1 VIRDED
7 IMIID
12 PPKLSPADKLY
23 LPQVVMGLKTTLR
36 HMFQRKVT
44 VQYPEQRKP
53 VRIANY
59 RGVHRLNRDEQ
70 GRVACVACFM
80 CETACPAHCI
90 HIEGGEAPWPDREKY
105 PIKFDI
111 DELRCIYCGMC
122 EEACPVDAIEL
133 TPEYSIVGLTRDE
146 MIFDKE
152 KLLQMFD
159 RTREMKP
166 RKNPPITGYDVGG
179 EIPPSGQTTEG
190 GAASE
195 KPAK

>member
-1 VIRDED
+1 LTGYFSRSGQG
-7 IMIID
+7 
-12 PPKLSPADKLY
+12 LSPPSMWMQCAG
-23 LPQVVMGLKTTLR
+23 QAVS
-36 HMFQRKVT
+36 HMKHATQ
-44 VQYPEQRKP
+44 
-53 VRIANY
+53 IY

-90 HIEGGEAPWPDREKY
+90 HIEGGESPWPDREKY
-105 PIKFDI
+105 PVKFDI

-152 KLLQMFD
+152 KLLEMFD
-159 RTREMKP
+159 RTRGIKP
-166 RKNPPITGYDVGG
+166 RSNPKITGYPVGG
-179 EIPPSGQTTEG
+179 PIPPSDDERTGAPAPG
-190 GAASE
+190 G
-195 KPAK
+195 KDQK

>member
-1 VIRDED
+1 MIKDKD
-7 IMIID
+7 IIIID
-12 PPKLSPADKLY
+12 EPCLNAADKLY

-36 HMFQRKVT
+36 HLFKKKIT
-44 VQYPEQRKP
+44 VQYPEEKRALRKE
-53 VRIANY
+53 IY

-133 TPEYSIVGLTRDE
+133 TPEFSLVGMTRDE
-146 MIFDKE
+146 MVFDKE
-152 KLLQMFD
+152 KLLEIFD
-159 RTREMKP
+159 RTRDDKP
-166 RKNPPITGYDVGG
+166 RKNPHITGYPVGG
-179 EIPPSGQTTEG
+179 PIPPSDN
-190 GAASE
+190 GAEAESE
-195 KPAK
+195 PS